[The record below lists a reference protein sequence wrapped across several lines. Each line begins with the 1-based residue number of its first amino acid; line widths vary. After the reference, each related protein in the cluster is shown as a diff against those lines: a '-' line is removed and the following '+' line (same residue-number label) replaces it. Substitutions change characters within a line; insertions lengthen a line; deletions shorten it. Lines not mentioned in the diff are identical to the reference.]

1 MALDAEQL
9 REAARRIAVWRA
21 DPKVSAAC
29 PVCGKPGL
37 AIVDRSARPHAEWYA
52 LTCSACGLSE
62 TLNIPLGSAVA
73 SLD

>member
-1 MALDAEQL
+1 
-9 REAARRIAVWRA
+9 V
-21 DPKVSAAC
+21 PVAC
-29 PVCGKPGL
+29 PACDKPGL

-62 TLNIPLGSAVA
+62 TLNIPLGPAVP